1 MIQKKEFKYDSIKKY
16 NVRIGDEIIIETAS
30 ILEPYEVREVY
41 FLNVRWYVMEL
52 MTKIGIAVG
61 VLGLLFII
69 LSNEYMRLKY
79 GDKYF

>member
-41 FLNVRWYVMEL
+41 FLNVR
-52 MTKIGIAVG
+52 
-61 VLGLLFII
+61 
-69 LSNEYMRLKY
+69 
-79 GDKYF
+79 

>member
-1 MIQKKEFKYDSIKKY
+1 
-16 NVRIGDEIIIETAS
+16 
-30 ILEPYEVREVY
+30 
-41 FLNVRWYVMEL
+41 MEL